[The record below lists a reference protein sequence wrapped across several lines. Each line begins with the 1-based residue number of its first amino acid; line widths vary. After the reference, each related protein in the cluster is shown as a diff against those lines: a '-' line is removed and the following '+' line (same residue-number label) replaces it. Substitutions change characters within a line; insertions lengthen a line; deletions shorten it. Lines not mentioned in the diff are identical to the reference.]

1 MNNNS
6 EEKTDWETLVSVG
19 VQAREAKDNSQWLL
33 GDLAMQVEK
42 SYGKDSLGKFSA
54 DIGVNKNTL
63 NRYRSVSKVWKPSE
77 RVEVLSHRHHMVL
90 SSREDRLEWIEK
102 AAENMWSVEELKIRL
117 TKSEQGIED
126 KVKVG
131 SMLLRKDEWE
141 TILKW
146 FAMCLDNPEAMKQ
159 ITEKDNVLVEKIRKK
174 VDKLKELEKFDYEN
188 SIK

>member
-1 MNNNS
+1 
-6 EEKTDWETLVSVG
+6 
-19 VQAREAKDNSQWLL
+19 
-33 GDLAMQVEK
+33 
-42 SYGKDSLGKFSA
+42 
-54 DIGVNKNTL
+54 
-63 NRYRSVSKVWKPSE
+63 
-77 RVEVLSHRHHMVL
+77 
-90 SSREDRLEWIEK
+90 
-102 AAENMWSVEELKIRL
+102 MWSVEELKIRL